1 MKEIIMSKLLTLQK
15 KTILVMM
22 ILMVSL
28 FSKDVYGGKWVFY
41 SDLGGKSYYDKDSIK
56 KISDNTV
63 TVWTKTFPSQEWID
77 LRRNMIIEYDKLLKE
92 QGRKDP
98 FTRRKV
104 KDDKVSYEKT
114 FMEIN
119 CETGSYRYLKMITY
133 NKSNEIIW
141 SSEDNKK
148 STVSEDVRQFEP
160 NTPGYYFYEKVCRE
174 GVNSR

>member
-1 MKEIIMSKLLTLQK
+1 MKEIIMYQLITIQK
-15 KTILVMM
+15 KIIYVLL

-28 FSKDVYGGKWVFY
+28 FSNDAYGGKWVFY
-41 SDLGGKSYYDKDSIK
+41 SNLSGKSYYDKDSIK

-63 TVWTKTFPSQEWID
+63 TLWTKTFPSQEWID
-77 LRRNMIIEYDKLLKE
+77 LHRNMRIEYDKLLKE

-98 FTRRKV
+98 FKRRTV
-104 KDDKVSYEKT
+104 KDDEVSYEKT

-133 NKSNEIIW
+133 NKSSEIIW

-148 STVSEDVRQFEP
+148 STISEDVLRFEP
-160 NTPGYYFYEKVCRE
+160 STSGYYFYKMVCNERTKK
-174 GVNSR
+174 